1 MEEEEKQ
8 EPQKSDEAG
17 PQRQHV
23 HIFGAEVGAAGEHG
37 GNGTD
42 DKAASENKE
51 GWHARKEEWKAK
63 HREQREQ
70 WKMQRRDWHHD
81 HHHDGGLFGGLVV
94 LLVGALALLYTM
106 GFVSPVFWHAIVPF
120 WPILLILWGASIIL
134 GHHWFARFILFLLAL
149 AILALIVFYGLVR
162 AGSPLVSSLSPTVVS
177 AINNTNPH

>member
-1 MEEEEKQ
+1 MDEEDKK
-8 EPQKSDEAG
+8 EPQKSDETV
-17 PQRQHV
+17 PQHQHV
-23 HIFGAEVGAAGEHG
+23 HIFGAEVNTPG
-37 GNGTD
+37 
-42 DKAASENKE
+42 ENKSE
-51 GWHARKEEWKAK
+51 DKENWRAHKEEWKTK

-70 WKMQRRDWHHD
+70 WKMQRREWHHN
-81 HHHDGGLFGGLVV
+81 HHDGGLFAGLII

-134 GHHWFARFILFLLAL
+134 GHHWFARFVLFLLAL